1 MFEIAVAAK
10 SLFSDGL
17 NGTIDDDDWEYKPLM
32 LLLTALNE
40 PAELIDPFSEVR
52 PIELKFEVDDDL
64 VASKFELESN
74 RRDVGGGTLESFLLL
89 NEV

>member
-17 NGTIDDDDWEYKPLM
+17 NGTIDDDDWEYKP
-32 LLLTALNE
+32 LLTALNE

-74 RRDVGGGTLESFLLL
+74 RRDVGGGTLESFRLL